1 MAFYSKLNN
10 GSLELRR
17 LEYHISKIP
26 KARPVMN
33 IRKISLQ
40 ENLSELRKLEVI
52 PRTIK
57 KRASLK
63 MIQD

>member
-10 GSLELRR
+10 GSLELRQ

-26 KARPVMN
+26 KTRPVMN

-57 KRASLK
+57 KRTSLK
-63 MIQD
+63 MI